1 MTGLLYRCGAAL
13 TIALACFLAGMGYQA
28 HRSSVAE
35 LEASVINER
44 AARVLEAQQTRNM
57 ARINDELTQSRLA
70 SDRNAVGLER
80 RLLELAEASP
90 NPAPGCPSRDD
101 ETRPAAAVI
110 SDGARADLV
119 ELAKEADAVA
129 DRLRACQ
136 AALVGESGR

>member
-1 MTGLLYRCGAAL
+1 MTGLLYRGGALLA
-13 TIALACFLAGMGYQA
+13 IALACFLAGMGYQA

-57 ARINDELTQSRLA
+57 ARINDELTQRRLA
-70 SDRNAVGLER
+70 SDRHASGLER
-80 RLLELAEASP
+80 RLLELAEAT
-90 NPAPGCPSRDD
+90 PAPGPGCPSRDD
-101 ETRPAAAVI
+101 DTRPAVAVI
-110 SDGARADLV
+110 SDQARADLV

-136 AALVGESGR
+136 ALVGESGR